1 MTTTNGKSKVAG
13 AEPPAGKKLLILNA
27 FVMMCSGHQSPGLWR
42 HPKDQSHRFNELEY
56 WQDLAKLLEKGKF
69 HGMFIADVLG
79 GYDVYKGPQN
89 LEPVKV
95 SGAQWPVNE
104 PLQVVPA
111 MAGVTKN
118 LGFGVTIATTYEQP
132 YHLARRISTADH
144 LTKGRLAWNIV
155 TGYLDSAA
163 RNLGHTSQPDHAER
177 YAAADEYIEVIYKL
191 LESSWRDDAVVFDAK
206 RGVYTE
212 PSRVRK
218 IDHVG
223 KYYNV
228 PGPHI
233 CQPSPQRTPVLCQA
247 GTSKSGQAFASKNAE
262 VVFVAGHS
270 PSVIKKNVAAIRE
283 QAAENGRD
291 PQNVKFLTMLC
302 PILGR
307 TQEEAEAKYEEYTN
321 LASVDGALALFGG
334 WTGIDLD
341 TYDDDQ
347 ELRHVESNAI
357 RSAVEGWSKSLP
369 GVSKWTKHTV
379 AKHIGVG
386 GLGATVVGTP
396 EKVAD
401 ELERWVAEADVD
413 GFNIAYSIT
422 PGSFEDVIELLLPEL
437 KKRGI
442 FHEDYEVD
450 GGTYRENLYK
460 RPGQSGLLPDHPA
473 AHYRWRAPEE
483 DSQVNNKRKRED
495 NDTKP

>member
-1 MTTTNGKSKVAG
+1 MNEAEHISPFAG
-13 AEPPAGKKLLILNA
+13 
-27 FVMMCSGHQSPGLWR
+27 SGHQSPGLWR

-89 LEPVKV
+89 LEPVQV

-163 RNLGHTSQPDHAER
+163 RNLGHTAQPDHAER

-191 LESSWRDDAVVFDAK
+191 LESSWRDDAVVRDAK

-218 IDHVG
+218 INHVG
-223 KYYNV
+223 KHYNV

-247 GTSKSGQAFASKNAE
+247 GTSKSGQAFSSKNAE
-262 VVFVAGHS
+262 IVFVAGHS
-270 PSVIKKNVAAIRE
+270 PSVIKKNVAAIRQ
-283 QAAENGRD
+283 QAADIGRD

-341 TYDDDQ
+341 AYDDDQ

-357 RSAVEGWSKSLP
+357 KSAVEGWSKSLP
-369 GVSKWTKHTV
+369 GVAKWTKHTV

-386 GLGATVVGTP
+386 GLGATVVGTA

-413 GFNIAYSIT
+413 GFNIVSSHRVSI
-422 PGSFEDVIELLLPEL
+422 FMLLCFLNVVSSRDSDFNRRIP
-437 KKRGI
+437 
-442 FHEDYEVD
+442 
-450 GGTYRENLYK
+450 
-460 RPGQSGLLPDHPA
+460 SHPA
-473 AHYRWRAPEE
+473 ALKMSSSCWFRNYKSVASSMMIMRSMVVHTARTSIRGRASLVCCPITLRHTI
-483 DSQVNNKRKRED
+483 DGVPPKKIL
-495 NDTKP
+495 

>member
-1 MTTTNGKSKVAG
+1 MSTTNGTSNGEG
-13 AEPPAGKKLLILNA
+13 AHAPAGKKQLILNA

-42 HPKDQSHRFNELEY
+42 HPKDQSHRFNDLDY

-111 MAGVTKN
+111 MAAVTKN

-132 YHLARRISTADH
+132 YHLARRLSTADH

-163 RNLGHTSQPDHAER
+163 KNLGHTSQPSHADR

-191 LESSWRDDAVVFDAK
+191 LESSWRDDAVILDAK

-212 PSRVRK
+212 PSLVRK

-233 CQPSPQRTPVLCQA
+233 CQPSRQRTPVLCQA
-247 GTSKSGQAFASKNAE
+247 GTSKPGQAFASKNAE

-270 PSVIKKNVAAIRE
+270 PSVIKKNVTAIRQ

-307 TQEEAEAKYEEYTN
+307 TQEEAEAKYTEYTN
-321 LASVDGALALFGG
+321 LASEDGALALFGG

-357 RSAVEGWSKSLP
+357 KSAVEGWSKSLP
-369 GVSKWTKHTV
+369 GVAKWTKHTV

-401 ELERWVAEADVD
+401 ELERWVEEADVD

-422 PGSFEDVIELLLPEL
+422 PGSFEDVIDLLLPEL

-442 FHEDYEVD
+442 FHDDYEVD

-473 AHYRWRAPEE
+473 AHYRWSAPEE
-483 DSQVNNKRKRED
+483 DSLVNNKRKRED